1 MQLYS
6 LDSMIRGWFVGDFT
20 PSVIQTKDF
29 EVGIKYYKKG
39 DYEECHTHKIA
50 TEITV
55 IVTGSVRMKGKEYK
69 QGDIIVIEPNESSD
83 FLALSDCITAVVKT
97 PSVTNDKYKV

>member
-1 MQLYS
+1 
-6 LDSMIRGWFVGDFT
+6 MIRGWFVGDFT

-55 IVTGSVRMKGKEYK
+55 IVTGSVRMRGKEYK
-69 QGDIIVIEPNESSD
+69 QGDIIVMKQISIMTP
-83 FLALSDCITAVVKT
+83 ALSDCITAVVKT
-97 PSVTNDKYKV
+97 PSSYKR